1 MIKLKHF
8 LYLNPYKLNIL
19 DKIIENNTPNQDMFH
34 NVIKDNLQNFI
45 KGINMSVF
53 AYGQT
58 STGKTFTMR
67 GTDKNPGIIPLA
79 IKEIF
84 RLLDEDKTITKYT
97 LKASYLELYNE
108 QVNDLLNAN
117 NKNLEIR
124 ESAQK
129 GVFVNNLTEVL
140 VTNTEKAM
148 QLLKQGDSVR
158 VIAETKLNEKSSRS
172 HSVLR
177 LSLEVNKS
185 IENNTNLI
193 SNNNNNNNNNASIKN
208 NSKTSKTFFAQMNLI
223 DLAGSENVS
232 KAKTDGIRMKE
243 GSNINKS
250 LLALSNVISKLS
262 ANPKS
267 FVNFRDSKLTRLL
280 QNGLSG
286 NSKTTI
292 ICTITEALGCYSETI
307 NTLHF
312 GNKAKNIKT
321 DIKIN
326 ELLDEKHKIMSENN
340 QLKNKIKL
348 LEEMM
353 KEKKELEEKEKALK
367 AKDKEAKVD
376 DCKSVKNEK
385 VNKIKEA
392 ASSET
397 QSGKNAGS
405 FDKIFSENN
414 SSKESTEEERNKEK
428 M

>member
-1 MIKLKHF
+1 
-8 LYLNPYKLNIL
+8 
-19 DKIIENNTPNQDMFH
+19 MFH
-34 NVIKDNLQNFI
+34 KVIKENLQNFI

-84 RLLDEDKTITKYT
+84 RLLDEDKSITKYT

-129 GVFVNNLTEVL
+129 GVFVNNLTEVV
-140 VTNTEKAM
+140 VTNTDKAM

-185 IENNTNLI
+185 IEP
-193 SNNNNNNNNNASIKN
+193 SDSAS
-208 NSKTSKTFFAQMNLI
+208 SKTNKTFFAQMNLI

-292 ICTITEALGCYSETI
+292 ICTITEALGCYSETL

-340 QLKNKIKL
+340 ELKNKIKL

-353 KEKKELEEKEKALK
+353 KEKKLLEEKEKALK
-367 AKDKEAKVD
+367 SKEKEGKKDEEDKNRAIKSAKNNKDKQL
-376 DCKSVKNEK
+376 NETG
-385 VNKIKEA
+385 
-392 ASSET
+392 SES
-397 QSGKNAGS
+397 QSGKTVGS
-405 FDKIFSENN
+405 FDKIFSEGG
-414 SSKESTEEERNKEK
+414 SSKESSEEEKTKEK

>member
-1 MIKLKHF
+1 
-8 LYLNPYKLNIL
+8 
-19 DKIIENNTPNQDMFH
+19 MFQK
-34 NVIKDNLQNFI
+34 VIKDNLQNFI
-45 KGINMSVF
+45 KGINMSLF

-67 GTDKNPGIIPLA
+67 GTEKNPGIIPLA

-84 RLLDEDKTITKYT
+84 RLLDEDKLITKYT

-124 ESAQK
+124 ESTQK

-140 VTNTEKAM
+140 VTNTDKAM
-148 QLLKQGDSVR
+148 QLLKQGDSVK

-172 HSVLR
+172 HSILR

-185 IENNTNLI
+185 NDNNSNITNNNNDNTNNNNKNNVG
-193 SNNNNNNNNNASIKN
+193 SNNNNIPKG
-208 NSKTSKTFFAQMNLI
+208 TKTFFAQINLI

-292 ICTITEALGCYSETI
+292 ICTIAEALGCYSETI

-312 GNKAKNIKT
+312 GNKAKKIKT

-326 ELLDEKHKIMSENN
+326 EQIDEKYKIMNENN
-340 QLKNKIKL
+340 ALKGKIKL
-348 LEEMM
+348 LEDMM

-367 AKDKEAKVD
+367 SNEKERKLEDKES
-376 DCKSVKNEK
+376 KSVKNYTEK
-385 VNKIKEA
+385 IVKEA
-392 ASSET
+392 VSES

-405 FDKIFSENN
+405 FDKIFSEAANGKEN
-414 SSKESTEEERNKEK
+414 SEEEKNKEK

>member
-1 MIKLKHF
+1 
-8 LYLNPYKLNIL
+8 
-19 DKIIENNTPNQDMFH
+19 
-34 NVIKDNLQNFI
+34 
-45 KGINMSVF
+45 MSVF

-84 RLLDEDKTITKYT
+84 KLLDEDKSITKYT

-140 VTNTEKAM
+140 VTDTDKAM

-172 HSVLR
+172 HSILR
-177 LSLEVNKS
+177 LSLEVNKT
-185 IENNTNLI
+185 IENNSNNQSNSGSTDKNSGNANI
-193 SNNNNNNNNNASIKN
+193 INCNSNNNNGKP
-208 NSKTSKTFFAQMNLI
+208 SKTFFAQMNLI

-292 ICTITEALGCYSETI
+292 ICTITEALSCYSETL

-340 QLKNKIKL
+340 ELKNKIKL
-348 LEEMM
+348 LEALM
-353 KEKKELEEKEKALK
+353 KEKKELEEKEKD
-367 AKDKEAKVD
+367 KDKEKDMEVKVQEHGSKSALED
-376 DCKSVKNEK
+376 KDCKNVNESQ
-385 VNKIKEA
+385 N
-392 ASSET
+392 
-397 QSGKNAGS
+397 GKNCGS
-405 FDKIFSENN
+405 FDKIFSEGA
-414 SSKESTEEERNKEK
+414 SAEESNAEQERNKEK

>member
-1 MIKLKHF
+1 
-8 LYLNPYKLNIL
+8 
-19 DKIIENNTPNQDMFH
+19 
-34 NVIKDNLQNFI
+34 
-45 KGINMSVF
+45 MSIF

-84 RLLDEDKTITKYT
+84 RLLDEDKSITKYT

-124 ESAQK
+124 ESVQK

-140 VTNTEKAM
+140 FTNTDKAM

-172 HSVLR
+172 HSILR

-185 IENNTNLI
+185 ID
-193 SNNNNNNNNNASIKN
+193 SNNNNKTNNQSSNNNNQN
-208 NSKTSKTFFAQMNLI
+208 NSYSNGKTSKTFFAQMNLI

-267 FVNFRDSKLTRLL
+267 FVNFRDSKLTRML

-292 ICTITEALGCYSETI
+292 ICTISEALGCYSETL

-326 ELLDEKHKIMSENN
+326 EMLDEKNKIMSENN
-340 QLKNKIKL
+340 ALKSKIKL
-348 LEEMM
+348 LEDMM
-353 KEKKELEEKEKALK
+353 QEKKELEEKEKAAVALK
-367 AKDKEAKVD
+367 SKEKEAKAED
-376 DCKSVKNEK
+376 KSLHISQNC
-385 VNKIKEA
+385 NKEQDQKLKKA
-392 ASSET
+392 ASEGP
-397 QSGKNAGS
+397 SGKNFGT
-405 FDKIFSENN
+405 FDKIFFEAATGI
-414 SSKESTEEERNKEK
+414 KESSSEEERSKEK